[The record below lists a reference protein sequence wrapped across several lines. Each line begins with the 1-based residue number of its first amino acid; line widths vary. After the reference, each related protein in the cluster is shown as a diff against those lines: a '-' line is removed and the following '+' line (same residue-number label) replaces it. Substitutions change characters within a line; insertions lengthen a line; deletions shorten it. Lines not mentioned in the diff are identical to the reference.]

1 MTIRVGIA
9 DDQELV
15 RAGLR
20 ALVEAAGDLEVVG
33 EASNGAEAVEL
44 AAAEQPDVLLMDIRM
59 PVVDGIEATRL
70 VAEKFGE
77 AGPRIVIL
85 TTFDTDEY
93 VYEALRAGA
102 SGFLLKDAGP
112 ARLIDAIRV
121 VAKGEALLDPL
132 VTRRL
137 IAHFAN
143 RPDVLRARPEALE
156 SLTDRELEVLALV
169 AEGLSNDEIA
179 ERLVVSEST
188 AKKHVSNVM
197 IKLGARDR
205 AQLVV
210 MAYQSRLVVPEGGV

>member
-1 MTIRVGIA
+1 MMTRVAII
-9 DDQELV
+9 DDQELI

-20 ALVEAAGDLEVVG
+20 ALVEAGGDLEVVG
-33 EASNGAEAVEL
+33 EAADGAGAIEL
-44 AAAEQPDVLLMDIRM
+44 ARTADADVMLMDIRM
-59 PVVDGIEATRL
+59 PGIDGIDATRAI
-70 VAEKFGE
+70 AEEFGE
-77 AGPRIVIL
+77 AGPRIIIL

-121 VAKGEALLDPL
+121 VARGDALLDPM

-137 IAHFAN
+137 IAHFTRRA
-143 RPDVLRARPEALE
+143 DVRRAQPEALAA
-156 SLTDRELEVLALV
+156 LTEREREVLVLV

-179 ERLVVSEST
+179 GRLVVSEST
-188 AKKHVSNVM
+188 SKKHVSNVM
-197 IKLGARDR
+197 LKLGARDR

-210 MAYQSRLVVPEGGV
+210 MAYQSRLVVPDE

>member
-1 MTIRVGIA
+1 VSIRVAIV

-15 RAGLR
+15 RAGLH
-20 ALVEAAGDLEVVG
+20 ALVEAGGDIEVVG
-33 EASNGAEAVEL
+33 EAANGDEAIAIAHSMPV
-44 AAAEQPDVLLMDIRM
+44 DVMLMDIRM
-59 PVVDGIEATRL
+59 PGTDGIAATATIVKEL
-70 VAEKFGE
+70 GE
-77 AGPRIVIL
+77 NGPRIVIL

-112 ARLIDAIRV
+112 ARLLDAIRV
-121 VAKGEALLDPL
+121 VARGDALLDPM

-137 IAHFAN
+137 IAHFTA
-143 RPDVLRARPEALE
+143 RPDVRRARPEEVSAL
-156 SLTDRELEVLALV
+156 TAREREVLILV

-179 ERLVVSEST
+179 QRLVVSEST

-197 IKLGARDR
+197 LKLGARDR

-210 MAYQSRLVVPEGGV
+210 IAYQSGLVTP

>member
-1 MTIRVGIA
+1 MSIRVAIA

-20 ALVEAAGDLEVVG
+20 ALVEAGDGLEVVG
-33 EASNGAEAVEL
+33 EAANGEEAIEL
-44 AAAEQPDVLLMDIRM
+44 ARTARPDVVLMDIRM
-59 PVVDGIEATRL
+59 PGTDGIEATRRI
-70 VAEKFGE
+70 VAELGE
-77 AGPRIVIL
+77 NGPRIVIL

-121 VAKGEALLDPL
+121 VAGGDALLDPL

-137 IAHFAN
+137 IAHFTA
-143 RPDVLRARPEALE
+143 RADVRRAQPEALAA
-156 SLTDRELEVLALV
+156 LTEREREVLVLV
-169 AEGLSNDEIA
+169 AEGLSNDDIA

-197 IKLGARDR
+197 LKLGARDR

-210 MAYQSRLVVPEGGV
+210 FAYQSRLVLPSDPE

>member
-1 MTIRVGIA
+1 MRIKVAIV
-9 DDQELV
+9 DDQALV

-20 ALVEAAGDLEVVG
+20 ALVEAAGDIQVVAEG
-33 EASNGAEAVEL
+33 GNGIDAIAL
-44 AAAEQPDVLLMDIRM
+44 ARTAGADVMLMDIRM
-59 PVVDGIEATRL
+59 PVMDGIEATRAI
-70 VAEKFGE
+70 AEELGE
-77 AGPRIVIL
+77 TGPRIIIL

-112 ARLIDAIRV
+112 ARLLDAIRV
-121 VAKGEALLDPL
+121 VARGDALLDPL

-137 IAHFAN
+137 IAHFTA
-143 RPDVLRARPEALE
+143 RSDVRRAQPAQLDALTE
-156 SLTDRELEVLALV
+156 REREVLTLV

-197 IKLGARDR
+197 LKLGARDR

-210 MAYQSRLVVPEGGV
+210 MAYQSRLVVPEE

>member
-1 MTIRVGIA
+1 MPIHVAIV

-20 ALVEAAGDLEVVG
+20 ALVEASGEFEVVG
-33 EASNGAEAVEL
+33 EASNGDEAVAL
-44 AAAEQPDVLLMDIRM
+44 AHSAPIDVMLMDIRM
-59 PVVDGIEATRL
+59 PGTDGIAATATIAREL
-70 VAEKFGE
+70 GE
-77 AGPRIVIL
+77 TGPRVIML

-121 VAKGEALLDPL
+121 VARGDALLDPM

-137 IAHFAN
+137 IAHFTA
-143 RPDVLRARPEALE
+143 RPDVRRARPEELSALTE
-156 SLTDRELEVLALV
+156 REREVLILV

-179 ERLVVSEST
+179 QRLVVSEST

-197 IKLGARDR
+197 LKLGARDR

-210 MAYQSRLVVPEGGV
+210 IAYQSGLVTP

>member
-1 MTIRVGIA
+1 MRIKVAII
-9 DDQELV
+9 DDQALV

-20 ALVEAAGDLEVVG
+20 ALVEAAGDIQVVAEG
-33 EASNGAEAVEL
+33 GNGIDAIAL
-44 AAAEQPDVLLMDIRM
+44 ARTAGADVMLMDIRM
-59 PVVDGIEATRL
+59 PVMDGIEATRAI
-70 VAEKFGE
+70 AEELGE
-77 AGPRIVIL
+77 TGPRIIIL

-112 ARLIDAIRV
+112 ARLLDAIRV
-121 VAKGEALLDPL
+121 VARGDALLDPL

-137 IAHFAN
+137 IAHFTA
-143 RPDVLRARPEALE
+143 RSDVRRAQPAQLDALTE
-156 SLTDRELEVLALV
+156 REREVLTLV

-197 IKLGARDR
+197 LKLGARDR

-210 MAYQSRLVVPEGGV
+210 MAYQSRLVVPEE

>member
-1 MTIRVGIA
+1 VSIRVAIV

-20 ALVEAAGDLEVVG
+20 ALVEAGDDLQVIG
-33 EASNGAEAVEL
+33 EAANGGEAIVL
-44 AAAEQPDVLLMDIRM
+44 TRATQIDVLLMDIRM
-59 PVVDGIEATRL
+59 PGLDGIEATRAI
-70 VAEKFGE
+70 VAEHGE
-77 AGPRIVIL
+77 SGPRIVIL

-112 ARLIDAIRV
+112 ARLLDAIRV
-121 VAKGEALLDPL
+121 VARGDALLDPM

-137 IAHFAN
+137 IAHFAA
-143 RPDVLRARPEALE
+143 RPDVRRARPEELSALTE
-156 SLTDRELEVLALV
+156 REHEVLVLV

-179 ERLVVSEST
+179 ERLVISEST

-197 IKLGARDR
+197 LKLGARDR

-210 MAYQSRLVVPEGGV
+210 MAYQSGLVLP

>member
-1 MTIRVGIA
+1 VPIHVGIA

-20 ALVEAAGDLEVVG
+20 VLVEAGDDIEVVG
-33 EASNGAEAVEL
+33 EAADGDEAIAL
-44 AAAEQPDVLLMDIRM
+44 ARAGSIDVLLMDIRM
-59 PVVDGIEATRL
+59 PGRDGIEATRAIVDEL
-70 VAEKFGE
+70 AEN
-77 AGPRIVIL
+77 GPRVLIL

-93 VYEALRAGA
+93 VYEALRVGA

-112 ARLIDAIRV
+112 ARLLDAIRV
-121 VAKGEALLDPL
+121 VAHGDALLDPT

-137 IAHFAN
+137 IAHFTA
-143 RPDVLRARPEALE
+143 RPDVRRARPEELSALTE
-156 SLTDRELEVLALV
+156 REREVLILV

-197 IKLGARDR
+197 LKLGARDR

-210 MAYQSRLVVPEGGV
+210 TAYQSGLVTP